1 MVQFVWKW
9 ILHFIGTLNIVAELW
24 FQLVFLDSDYLSFLE
39 NLNQEVEPLP
49 SAEVYLEQLEANKQ
63 SMKGNVVI
71 KKQNKNTFYIKVF
84 AFKVTLDYEIFY
96 KIKIFVLFY
105 HFALSSHL
113 KPLFFTFVLNVGF

>member
-1 MVQFVWKW
+1 MYW
-9 ILHFIGTLNIVAELW
+9 
-24 FQLVFLDSDYLSFLE
+24 
-39 NLNQEVEPLP
+39 
-49 SAEVYLEQLEANKQ
+49 
-63 SMKGNVVI
+63 I
-71 KKQNKNTFYIKVF
+71 KKFTLDIYVCILQSFVSPKLIRIFQPWDFATICLAQSTLKDRLATQNKYTFYIKVF